1 MLLPE
6 YVYAGVRTVIVSD
19 VVNKLSVNIFISA
32 KYNNMSITYNVNREV
47 TIDRCSFKE
56 CSMTISSNK

>member
-19 VVNKLSVNIFISA
+19 VVNKLSVNIFIFRQIQQ
-32 KYNNMSITYNVNREV
+32 YVNYTQR
-47 TIDRCSFKE
+47 K
-56 CSMTISSNK
+56 